1 MGYSG
6 SVNSEIFLVD
16 YNLLS
21 ILRGGKGEGGR
32 ADFGWAGAPVVR
44 SVQKMTFSL
53 I

>member
-21 ILRGGKGEGGR
+21 ILRGWGEVGGG
-32 ADFGWAGAPVVR
+32 DFGRVASAGAKNDIL
-44 SVQKMTFSL
+44 SF